1 MEKAVKY
8 VREKGV
14 YKITIFNTRLETAIN
29 MEIDEL
35 ITVVSYSLDW
45 QKLFNDEQ
53 QQLQRVQRYQA
64 S

>member
-1 MEKAVKY
+1 
-8 VREKGV
+8 
-14 YKITIFNTRLETAIN
+14 